1 MAWSNGPLT
10 VYHATIGLS
19 ANDIEQ
25 RGVDLTKCRLGTD
38 FDQGFYTTGI
48 RNQANLFANQK
59 YQDEILKYN
68 RRPLPHPLHAAV
80 VEFSLDRGTLG
91 RLDTLAFV
99 VDRPDWLEFVQHCR
113 LSAQHGHKP
122 SGSYYDVVYG
132 PVSNSRYEAIPGF
145 EQLSFHT
152 RPAIAIL
159 RWVDTHRGNPAL

>member
-1 MAWSNGPLT
+1 MAWNNGPLT

-91 RLDTLAFV
+91 RL
-99 VDRPDWLEFVQHCR
+99 R
-113 LSAQHGHKP
+113 LMHEHP
-122 SGSYYDVVYG
+122 VRLNVVYKTG
-132 PVSNSRYEAIPGF
+132 TPRYGHHLSR
-145 EQLSFHT
+145 
-152 RPAIAIL
+152 
-159 RWVDTHRGNPAL
+159 